1 MSSLARVRY
10 SGSLFQSNVCN
21 LFSLGNL
28 PLSVLL
34 RCPWWRSVRKAR
46 VDCTQRA
53 RGQVHPWPLAG
64 FVLDSPAFKSSSAL
78 VNSQVVC
85 LRPVGILNP
94 LTNRPQFPM
103 VYTLINQR
111 NGVIKCSKLKWNHE
125 PLASGLNAKFW
136 TFYGVISI
144 VYKSVDHG
152 KLWSIFYLFFLFFYF
167 YSNIYF

>member
-1 MSSLARVRY
+1 MYCKDGGSVAERLERWTRSSSLYSGHWRDLEVVSSLARVRY

-53 RGQVHPWPLAG
+53 RVQVHPWPLAG

-78 VNSQVVC
+78 VNSQLVC

-111 NGVIKCSKLKWNHE
+111 NGVIKCSKLMWNHE
-125 PLASGLNAKFW
+125 PLVSMQSFKHFM
-136 TFYGVISI
+136 VS
-144 VYKSVDHG
+144 
-152 KLWSIFYLFFLFFYF
+152 FL
-167 YSNIYF
+167 